1 MCYRQI
7 EVDEP
12 GEKDVLPV
20 DRGLMN
26 QVREMCY
33 LHIKC

>member
-1 MCYRQI
+1 MCYLQI

-33 LHIKC
+33 L